1 MQRVM
6 KDIFFKLLELC
17 GDLPFLPE
25 RMKIE
30 KVEQFVANLH
40 DKTQY
45 IIHIRNLKQALNHGL
60 VLKKVHKMI
69 KVNENVWLELY
80 IDMNTDQEK
89 KAKNDFE
96 KDLFKL
102 MNNSGFGKIMENMRE
117 DRHLICHNRKKGELF
132 SIRNKLSYNKVF
144 HRKSISN
151 RNEKNRDTY

>member
-1 MQRVM
+1 M

-117 DRHLICHNRKKGELF
+117 DRHYLVSETNYHTIKFFTENLLAIEMKKTEILIRGHSKMTSL
-132 SIRNKLSYNKVF
+132 
-144 HRKSISN
+144 
-151 RNEKNRDTY
+151 